1 MSLKYICSCKKE
13 NSIENQNYSYW
24 ESKDQTSDERE
35 LVDHLYS
42 KDIKKKNILH
52 IGIGNSKLAL
62 KFSDFNSVH
71 GITISKKE
79 ISHAKKLNLNNYSL
93 YLIDKYSVN
102 FRDFLS
108 NIDFDYIID
117 TNLKSYTCCQK
128 SFEYMM
134 ENLFKSL
141 KSGGFLITS
150 KIGMNWSTTLKPK
163 LTFNLKNFFHFKLK
177 EIKSEN
183 KNELSLDELEKICKK
198 NNIRLLIYDNLCY
211 LEKC

>member
-1 MSLKYICSCKKE
+1 M
-13 NSIENQNYSYW
+13 
-24 ESKDQTSDERE
+24 
-35 LVDHLYS
+35 
-42 KDIKKKNILH
+42 
-52 IGIGNSKLAL
+52 
-62 KFSDFNSVH
+62 
-71 GITISKKE
+71 
-79 ISHAKKLNLNNYSL
+79 
-93 YLIDKYSVN
+93 
-102 FRDFLS
+102 
-108 NIDFDYIID
+108 
-117 TNLKSYTCCQK
+117 KSYTCCQK

-163 LTFNLKNFFHFKLK
+163 LTFTLKNFFHFKLK